1 MLYAIVA
8 IVLLIFDQALKL
20 WVTNNIVLNVGT
32 VELIPGVLHLTKLHN
47 YGAAFSFMQN
57 YRWFFV
63 VLCVLFCAVIIYL
76 MAKNI
81 INGRVARW
89 TAIFVMAGA
98 LGNCIDR
105 IINGYVVD
113 MLEFD
118 IINFPAVFNLADVF
132 ITVGG
137 VIFCIC
143 ILIEKPPKDGEKA
156 KNPGRGDGKKL
167 TAAAEGPVVH
177 ETTVTV
183 DPSNPF
189 ADWDS
194 PKSAPA
200 EKMEDPVPPKKRS
213 APPNPQEEN
222 ERPQQ
227 KAAPRQSPAARRE
240 SPPVLERKRPEPK
253 KQEPDPRKQ
262 TPQNPAPGDDFDL
275 ESILDEFK
283 D

>member
-8 IVLLIFDQALKL
+8 IVLLILDQALKL
-20 WVTNNIVLNVGT
+20 WVTNNIMLDVGV
-32 VELIPGVLHLTKLHN
+32 VELIPGVIHLTKLHN

-81 INGRVARW
+81 INGKVARW
-89 TAIFVMAGA
+89 TAVVVMAGA

-113 MLEFD
+113 MLEFE

-137 VIFCIC
+137 VLFCIC
-143 ILIEKPPKDGEKA
+143 ILIERPPKEGEKIR
-156 KNPGRGDGKKL
+156 KPGKVVTGKKIK
-167 TAAAEGPVVH
+167 AAAEGPIVR

-189 ADWDS
+189 ADWDRPKAAPPAGREEPVAPKKRADTPPVQDEKTRPQHKAS
-194 PKSAPA
+194 PDQRQAAQEKSAPVYEA
-200 EKMEDPVPPKKRS
+200 KKPES
-213 APPNPQEEN
+213 AP
-222 ERPQQ
+222 
-227 KAAPRQSPAARRE
+227 
-240 SPPVLERKRPEPK
+240 
-253 KQEPDPRKQ
+253 
-262 TPQNPAPGDDFDL
+262 QNVAKNTASGDDFDL
-275 ESILDEFK
+275 ESILEEFR